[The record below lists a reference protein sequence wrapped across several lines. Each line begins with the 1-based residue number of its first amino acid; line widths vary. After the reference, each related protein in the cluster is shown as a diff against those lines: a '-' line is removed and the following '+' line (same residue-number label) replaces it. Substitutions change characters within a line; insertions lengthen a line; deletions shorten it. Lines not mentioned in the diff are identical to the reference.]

1 MTWHE
6 IVSWLLTI
14 GSFVW
19 MWIYRN
25 RYKILEVASL
35 VALYVEKHKKTED
48 NDTLEWWATNLSKV
62 FFPNVKQNTVAPI
75 IRVLCERRKNMAIA
89 NGLYLTEQEVATLD
103 DDNGRK

>member
-35 VALYVEKHKKTED
+35 VALYVEKHKETED

-62 FFPNVKQNTVAPI
+62 FFPNVKQNTVVPI

-103 DDNGRK
+103 DDNGKR

>member
-35 VALYVEKHKKTED
+35 VALYVEKHKGNED

-62 FFPNVKQNTVAPI
+62 FFPNVKQNTVVPI

-89 NGLYLTEQEVATLD
+89 NGLYIAEQEVATLD
-103 DDNGRK
+103 DDNGKK